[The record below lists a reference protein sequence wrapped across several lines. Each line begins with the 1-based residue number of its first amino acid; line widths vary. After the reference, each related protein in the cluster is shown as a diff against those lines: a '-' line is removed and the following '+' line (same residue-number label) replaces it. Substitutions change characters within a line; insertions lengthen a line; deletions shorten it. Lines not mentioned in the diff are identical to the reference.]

1 MNAVPAVP
9 AVAVVGA
16 GPGGLL
22 CARVLQQHGV
32 PVTVYEADASVDARD
47 LGGTLDLHADSGQ
60 IALEDAGL
68 ADAFRALAR
77 PEGQAKTRMDHHGTV
92 LDRFVPDTDDE
103 AAPEID
109 RGQLRRMIA
118 AHVDP
123 ASIRWGHR
131 LTAVEPLADGTH
143 RLHFAGGGTAEAG
156 LVIGA
161 DGTWSRVRPLVS
173 TATPDYSGVSFLDV
187 VYADA
192 DTRHPGIAR
201 LVGDGH
207 LFVRDGEGRAV
218 IAQRNSG
225 GHIRAY
231 LAMRTPA
238 DWYTAAGIADPS
250 DPAEADAVRRHLLA
264 EFADWDAQLR
274 PFLTD
279 ADGGYR
285 HRPIHVLPAPH
296 TWEHRSGVTLLGD
309 AAHVM
314 APFGGYG
321 VNLALLEGAELAR
334 AIAGEPTLDAAVRRY
349 ETAMKDRAAPLAAD
363 ANDALARFFGATPPA
378 AHTAPDPAEEHR
390 RYRQGAAE
398 YRARQAAAP
407 AGRGPGRRQP
417 VPVTP
422 VR

>member
-1 MNAVPAVP
+1 MKSTQPTPPEQSAPRIAVI
-9 AVAVVGA
+9 GA

-22 CARVLQQHGV
+22 CARVLQQLGV

-68 ADAFRALAR
+68 TDAFRALAR
-77 PEGQAKTRMDHHGTV
+77 PEGQAMTRMDHHGTV
-92 LDRFVPDTDDE
+92 LDRFVPDAADE

-123 ASIRWGHR
+123 AAVRWGHR
-131 LTAVEPLADGTH
+131 LTAAEPVGDGTH
-143 RLHFAGGGTAEAG
+143 RLRFANGTTAVAD

-161 DGTWSRVRPLVS
+161 DGARSRVRPLVS
-173 TATPDYSGVSFLDV
+173 DATADYSGVSFLDV
-187 VYADA
+187 VYEDA

-207 LFVRDGEGRAV
+207 LFVRDGNGRA
-218 IAQRNSG
+218 IIGQRNSG

-238 DWYTAAGIADPS
+238 DWHTAAGIADPS
-250 DPAEADAVRRHLLA
+250 DPAAADAVGRHLLA
-264 EFADWDAQLR
+264 EYVGWDEQLL

-279 ADGGYR
+279 PDGGYR
-285 HRPIHVLPAPH
+285 NRPIHHLPAPH
-296 TWEHRSGVTLLGD
+296 TWQHTPGVTLLGD

-314 APFGGYG
+314 APFGGHG
-321 VNLALLEGAELAR
+321 VNLALLEAAELAH
-334 AIAGEPTLDAAVRRY
+334 AIVREPTLDAAVRHY
-349 ETAMKDRAAPLAAD
+349 EARMTERAAPLAAG
-363 ANDALARFFGATPPA
+363 ANQALAGFFGSA
-378 AHTAPDPAEEHR
+378 AHAAPDHAEEHR
-390 RYRQGAAE
+390 RYQEGAAA
-398 YRARQAAAP
+398 YRAQRAAD
-407 AGRGPGRRQP
+407 GH
-417 VPVTP
+417 
-422 VR
+422 